1 MYGNFAGQVENTF
14 SYYHVNWKQIE
25 KLEDDKESLD
35 EEIIE
40 EEYDLYEDDPTDSN
54 LAISGDPG

>member
-1 MYGNFAGQVENTF
+1 
-14 SYYHVNWKQIE
+14 
-25 KLEDDKESLD
+25 LEDDKESLD